1 RGCLHP
7 AHPLPARTARP
18 PRAPSTP
25 TAHGRHTPQ
34 QEVHMAVI
42 VYMTAPNPEEAE
54 RIGRILVERRL
65 AACVNVLGSIRSI
78 YHWAGDIQTE
88 TETAFIAKTTD
99 ALVPAL
105 TEAVLQLHPYEVP
118 CVATLPITGG
128 SAAFLGWIDEVTR
141 KEP

>member
-1 RGCLHP
+1 
-7 AHPLPARTARP
+7 
-18 PRAPSTP
+18 
-25 TAHGRHTPQ
+25 
-34 QEVHMAVI
+34 MAVL

-54 RIGRILVERRL
+54 RIGRALVEQRL

-118 CVATLPITGG
+118 CVVALPITGG
-128 SAAFLGWIDEVTR
+128 SAAFLGWIDDVTR

>member
-1 RGCLHP
+1 
-7 AHPLPARTARP
+7 
-18 PRAPSTP
+18 
-25 TAHGRHTPQ
+25 
-34 QEVHMAVI
+34 MAVL
-42 VYMTAPNPEEAE
+42 VYMTAPSPEEAE
-54 RIGRILVERRL
+54 RIGRALVEQRL

-78 YHWAGDIQTE
+78 YHWAGDIQAE

-118 CVATLPITGG
+118 CVVALPITGG
-128 SAAFLGWIDEVTR
+128 SAAFLGWIDDVTR

>member
-1 RGCLHP
+1 
-7 AHPLPARTARP
+7 
-18 PRAPSTP
+18 
-25 TAHGRHTPQ
+25 
-34 QEVHMAVI
+34 MAVI

-78 YHWAGDIQTE
+78 YHWAGDSQTE
-88 TETAFIAKTTD
+88 TDTAFIAKPPD